1 MEKQDIVTAVIKTV
15 VQVQELSGR
24 ANDRID
30 ALTRPLGD
38 VEGFDSLSSLEATVM
53 LSEYLGVTLPD
64 SYNPFISKDGNKAL
78 SVGEIADSLRTHIGS
93 EALAK

>member
-1 MEKQDIVTAVIKTV
+1 MEKQDIATAVIKTV

-24 ANDRID
+24 ASDRIG

-53 LSEYLGVTLPD
+53 LSESLGVTLPD
-64 SYNPFISKDGNKAL
+64 NYNPFISKDGNKAL
-78 SVGEIADSLRTHIGS
+78 SVSEIADSLRTHIGS
-93 EALAK
+93 EVLAK